1 MRKISKSTVM
11 IFIIINIFNIL
22 CFLITL
28 FNSNKP
34 YFFLTFLTY
43 WANSLYL
50 LGVCICDIN
59 LSFLSSEK
67 LEEIN
72 TFLRDKYFRI
82 SYTFSLTVVVLYWCL
97 VFLGSDFI
105 HQKPGVIQFFFHC
118 YLHGITTIFLT
129 MDLFLYQH
137 EYWDKNFF
145 DFSMISILFIFYT
158 VVIMIQRAITK
169 FSPYAFMTNAT
180 NSQLIVSSFI
190 MYVFLIDCYQIFI
203 WLLQLSNKKNIN
215 IRTPLLEIEKN

>member
-97 VFLGSDFI
+97 VFLGPTFI
-105 HQKPGVIQFFFHC
+105 EQKEGAIYFFFHC

-129 MDLFLYQH
+129 LDLFIYPH
-137 EYWDKNFF
+137 EYKDKNFF
-145 DFSMISILFIFYT
+145 DFKLITIIFIFYNAC
-158 VVIMIQRAITK
+158 VLIQRGFTN
-169 FSPYAFMTNAT
+169 FSPYAFMINA
-180 NSQLIVSSFI
+180 NISQLITSSFI
-190 MYVFLIDCYQIFI
+190 MYVFLIDCYQVFI
-203 WLLQLSNKKNIN
+203 WLLEFRNKDNITKGN
-215 IRTPLLEIEKN
+215 PLLEIE

>member
-1 MRKISKSTVM
+1 
-11 IFIIINIFNIL
+11 
-22 CFLITL
+22 
-28 FNSNKP
+28 
-34 YFFLTFLTY
+34 
-43 WANSLYL
+43 
-50 LGVCICDIN
+50 
-59 LSFLSSEK
+59 
-67 LEEIN
+67 
-72 TFLRDKYFRI
+72 
-82 SYTFSLTVVVLYWCL
+82 
-97 VFLGSDFI
+97 
-105 HQKPGVIQFFFHC
+105 
-118 YLHGITTIFLT
+118 

-215 IRTPLLEIEKN
+215 TRTPLLEIEKN